1 MDNYRALCRKRIS
14 YIDRIVRFLR
24 HALCDL
30 LFLLF
35 ILNYSPIDLL
45 ISRYLDSI
53 GLKVEGII
61 AYNTKV
67 TIGIFSPTSCWRF
80 GLVYSSQLWIGRSWV
95 GVPKWCWYAPQLISP
110 GRLQRLPHLFLSTDE
125 LSLGSFSAS
134 LTSMLAFGLE
144 DPSAVFW
151 PPKGCGDNSDIGCW
165 ISSGIKVELGVNTN
179 SSNCEY
185 SPLDI

>member
-1 MDNYRALCRKRIS
+1 MDNYRAFCRKRIS

-35 ILNYSPIDLL
+35 TN
-45 ISRYLDSI
+45 RHLDSI

-67 TIGIFSPTSCWRF
+67 AIGIFSPTSCWRF
-80 GLVYSSQLWIGRSWV
+80 DLAYSSQLWMGRSWV
-95 GVPKWCWYAPQLISP
+95 GVPKWYWHILQLIPP
-110 GRLQRLPHLFLSTDE
+110 GRLQRLPHLFLSADE

-134 LTSMLAFGLE
+134 LTSMLASGLE
-144 DPSAVFW
+144 DPYAVFW

-165 ISSGIKVELGVNTN
+165 ISSGIRVELGVNTN

-185 SPLDI
+185 STLDI

>member
-35 ILNYSPIDLL
+35 TN
-45 ISRYLDSI
+45 RHLDSI

-67 TIGIFSPTSCWRF
+67 AIGIFSPTSCWRF
-80 GLVYSSQLWIGRSWV
+80 DLAYSSQLWMGRSWV
-95 GVPKWCWYAPQLISP
+95 GVPKWYWHILQLIPP
-110 GRLQRLPHLFLSTDE
+110 GRLQRLPHLFLSADE

-134 LTSMLAFGLE
+134 LTSMLASGLE

-151 PPKGCGDNSDIGCW
+151 PPKM
-165 ISSGIKVELGVNTN
+165 
-179 SSNCEY
+179 
-185 SPLDI
+185 SPLVNFNLFNLFLYHGFGQRFCGRMPQL